1 MKNAKLSEF
10 TPDPRNANKGTER
23 GRGMLEKSLQD
34 LGAGR
39 SVLADKHGVLIA
51 GNKTLQTA
59 VEAGFEDAIVVESD
73 GTRLVIVKRTDLDLS
88 TDEKAK
94 RLAIADNRV
103 GEISLE
109 WDADVLAELNQEV
122 DLSGL
127 FYPDELSA
135 LLDSLQQEQP
145 TAEED
150 EETTADLIEQ
160 AEAGAI
166 ESRVSLGQIWK
177 IGRHFIACGDST
189 DEGNVRKLLGDR
201 KPAMVFCDPP
211 YGISIVA
218 TNVTVGG
225 GEAYDIPFGGVKN
238 REKGYVGGVTAT
250 EPQSKNADGGKNRA
264 KKPKGL
270 APPME
275 PSPSAQ
281 KTQMLEEP
289 SVPLTLSLSTNMLR

>member
-1 MKNAKLSEF
+1 MKNVKLSEF
-10 TPDPRNANKGTER
+10 TPDPKNANKGTER
-23 GRGMLEKSLQD
+23 GRGLLEKSLQD

-39 SVLADKHGVLIA
+39 SILVDKHGTAIA
-51 GNKTLQTA
+51 GNKTLSVA
-59 VEAGFEDAIVVESD
+59 IESGFEDAIVVESD
-73 GTRLVIVKRTDLDLS
+73 GTRLVVVKRTDLDLG

-94 RLAIADNRV
+94 LLAVGDNRAS
-103 GEISLE
+103 EIGLE
-109 WDADVLAELNQEV
+109 WSPEVLAELSQEV
-122 DLSGL
+122 DLSG
-127 FYPDELSA
+127 FFFPDELAA
-135 LLDSLQQEQP
+135 LLEPMPPEPP

-150 EETTADLIEQ
+150 EETTAELIEQ
-160 AEAGAI
+160 VESGSI
-166 ESRVSLGQIWK
+166 ESRVSLGQIWQ
-177 IGRHFIACGDST
+177 IGRHRICCGDST

-201 KPAMVFCDPP
+201 TPAMVFCDPP

-250 EPQSKNADGGKNRA
+250 APQSKNADGGKNRV
-264 KKPKGL
+264 KKTKGL

-281 KTQMLEEP
+281 KIRMLEAQ
-289 SVPLTLSLSTNMLR
+289 SVPLTLSL